1 MNESLKTAL
10 KLALLV
16 LVGSGIGFSPTV
28 ISVTQNAQKVSTAF
42 AAEDYRAGAQ
52 YLLELVEEYPWWT
65 SLWERAG
72 QAAFEA
78 RNYSLARDAYLGAYA
93 RGILTETGQVNLGQS
108 HFYLGDREQAEEI
121 WKELAD
127 SPSARMKLA
136 EIYEENGDIS
146 LAVEEWS
153 HYLTLLETSP
163 SSEELYH
170 FGLLIAADT
179 PPKALI
185 YLDQAASDFPEAGKV
200 AGGIRE
206 VVREEPAYQLV
217 SAGQALAAVD
227 EWRLAAHAFEKAATL
242 RPDYPEAWFYWGE
255 ALQHIPNPPED
266 PLETLQKGLSLDE
279 SSPLGNL
286 FLGLYWQRI
295 GSHATALDFFG
306 VVETLWPER
315 TDVLIEEGKSL
326 AALGEMDA
334 AYLKYQTAIE
344 LNPRDPDYYRLLA
357 EFCLAYSYQVKE
369 IALPASRLAVQLG
382 PREPANL
389 DVLGQVLLA
398 LDDEMNA
405 ISFYQRALA
414 IDSTYAPASYHLG
427 ILYSAREEEDLAV
440 YYLNQAVAFST
451 NPALI
456 DQAQRLLLSY

>member
-42 AAEDYRAGAQ
+42 AAEDYQAGAQ
-52 YLLELVEEYPWWT
+52 FLLELVDEYPWWT

-72 QAAFEA
+72 EAAFEA
-78 RNYSLARDAYLGAYA
+78 KDYALARDAYLGAYT
-93 RGILTETGQVNLGQS
+93 RNILSETGQVNLGQAY
-108 HFYLGDREQAEEI
+108 FYLGDRERAAEI
-121 WKELAD
+121 WKEISESA
-127 SPSARMKLA
+127 SARMKLA
-136 EIYEENGDIS
+136 EFHEENGDIS

-153 HYLTLLETSP
+153 HYLALLETSP
-163 SSEELYH
+163 ASGELYH

-185 YLDQAASDFPEAGKV
+185 YLDQAAADYPDAGKV

-227 EWRLAAHAFEKAATL
+227 EWRLATHAFEKAATL

-255 ALQHIPNPPED
+255 ALQHITDPSED
-266 PLETLQKGLSLDE
+266 PLETLQKGLSLDQD
-279 SSPLGNL
+279 SPLGNL
-286 FLGLYWQRI
+286 FLGLYWQRM
-295 GSHATALDFFG
+295 GSHATALDFFA
-306 VVETLWPER
+306 VVEALWPER

-334 AYLKYQTAIE
+334 AHLKYQSAIE
-344 LNPRDPDYYRLLA
+344 LNPREPVYYRMMA
-357 EFCLAYSYQVKE
+357 EFCLSYSYQVKE
-369 IALPASRLAVQLG
+369 IALPAGRLAVQLG
-382 PREPANL
+382 PLDPANL
-389 DVLGQVLLA
+389 DILGQVLLA

-405 ISFYQRALA
+405 INLYLGALE
-414 IDSTYAPASYHLG
+414 IDPTYAPAFYHLG
-427 ILYSAREEEDLAV
+427 ILYSAREDEDLAV
-440 YYLNQAVAFST
+440 YYLNQAVAFSK